1 MQKRVYEKGEIN
13 KLFVVNK
20 PMFISSNFY
29 LNRFKRA
36 YKNKKA
42 GFSGTLDPFAK
53 GCLIV
58 AFGQYAKLFKYLE
71 KTPKVY
77 KAVIWLGV
85 TSESL
90 DIERIQDIVIK
101 EKLETDFIKK
111 EIEKLKGE
119 IEYIPPKFSAKRVNG
134 QKAYEI
140 AREGLE
146 FELKSS
152 IMKVFDIKFIRYNHP
167 FISFEVKVSEGSYIR
182 SLAQIFLKNIACI
195 GTLSYLERVS
205 EGKFY
210 FENYKEL
217 NPLDFIDLPKNN
229 YTGTKEWLEVGK
241 KISKDYLSIKENGK
255 YIIELDTFFS
265 IIEIIDGE
273 VKYLLNKVSKI
284 EAKMTKKSYAKV
296 NIFLKIVGIREN
308 YHLIASR
315 FVRVKNLFDTI
326 SFIKKDVDNFSIEGN
341 FSCVLEKNTVYKAYK
356 ELEKFDEVKE
366 FFKKNIVKIDKNIP
380 EFAGLGGG
388 SSNCATFLNMVNIAC
403 NLNLNK
409 EELAKIGS
417 NIGADV
423 PFFVYEFDSANVS
436 GIGEIV
442 EEFKEELINIEVI
455 TPKIACDTGKIY
467 KNFREKFYKEQNMQ
481 KVQDDVKELFA
492 TNSKDILEKFSINEA
507 NDLYFPALDL
517 NSDLK
522 KFEKDNWFF
531 SGSGSSFFKIL

>member
-20 PMFISSNFY
+20 PIFISSNFY

-58 AFGQYAKLFKYLE
+58 AFGQYTKLFKYLE

-85 TSESL
+85 SSESL
-90 DIERIQDIVIK
+90 DIERIQNIGFQ
-101 EKLETDFIKK
+101 EKLDTDFIKK
-111 EIEKLKGE
+111 NIEKLKGE

-167 FISFEVKVSEGSYIR
+167 FVSFEVKVSEGSYIR
-182 SLAQIFLKNIACI
+182 SLAQIFLKNIGSV
-195 GTLSYLERVS
+195 GTLSYLERVN

-210 FENYKEL
+210 FENHKEL

-241 KISKDYLSIKENGK
+241 RISKDYLSIKENGK

-284 EAKMTKKSYAKV
+284 EAK
-296 NIFLKIVGIREN
+296 
-308 YHLIASR
+308 
-315 FVRVKNLFDTI
+315 
-326 SFIKKDVDNFSIEGN
+326 
-341 FSCVLEKNTVYKAYK
+341 
-356 ELEKFDEVKE
+356 
-366 FFKKNIVKIDKNIP
+366 
-380 EFAGLGGG
+380 
-388 SSNCATFLNMVNIAC
+388 
-403 NLNLNK
+403 
-409 EELAKIGS
+409 
-417 NIGADV
+417 
-423 PFFVYEFDSANVS
+423 
-436 GIGEIV
+436 
-442 EEFKEELINIEVI
+442 
-455 TPKIACDTGKIY
+455 
-467 KNFREKFYKEQNMQ
+467 
-481 KVQDDVKELFA
+481 
-492 TNSKDILEKFSINEA
+492 
-507 NDLYFPALDL
+507 ND
-517 NSDLK
+517 
-522 KFEKDNWFF
+522 
-531 SGSGSSFFKIL
+531 

>member
-71 KTPKVY
+71 KAPKVY

-85 TSESL
+85 SSESL
-90 DIERIQDIVIK
+90 DIERIQNIGFQK
-101 EKLETDFIKK
+101 KLDTDFIKK

-152 IMKVFDIKFIRYNHP
+152 IMNVFDIKFIRYNHP

-182 SLAQIFLKNIACI
+182 SLAQIFLKNIGCV

-210 FENYKEL
+210 FENHKEA
-217 NPLDFIDLPKNN
+217 NPLN
-229 YTGTKEWLEVGK
+229 
-241 KISKDYLSIKENGK
+241 
-255 YIIELDTFFS
+255 
-265 IIEIIDGE
+265 IID
-273 VKYLLNKVSKI
+273 
-284 EAKMTKKSYAKV
+284 
-296 NIFLKIVGIREN
+296 
-308 YHLIASR
+308 
-315 FVRVKNLFDTI
+315 
-326 SFIKKDVDNFSIEGN
+326 
-341 FSCVLEKNTVYKAYK
+341 
-356 ELEKFDEVKE
+356 
-366 FFKKNIVKIDKNIP
+366 
-380 EFAGLGGG
+380 
-388 SSNCATFLNMVNIAC
+388 
-403 NLNLNK
+403 
-409 EELAKIGS
+409 
-417 NIGADV
+417 
-423 PFFVYEFDSANVS
+423 
-436 GIGEIV
+436 
-442 EEFKEELINIEVI
+442 
-455 TPKIACDTGKIY
+455 
-467 KNFREKFYKEQNMQ
+467 
-481 KVQDDVKELFA
+481 
-492 TNSKDILEKFSINEA
+492 
-507 NDLYFPALDL
+507 
-517 NSDLK
+517 
-522 KFEKDNWFF
+522 
-531 SGSGSSFFKIL
+531 